1 MYGDRPEPVEAA
13 TAFVAERFPEARV
26 AFVGGSVLTEHRTP
40 TSDLDVVVVLGEG
53 VVAAN
58 GLVAPFRETSEH
70 AGWVV
75 EAFVHTRAS
84 IDHYI
89 AQDVA
94 RRRPTMMRLCR
105 DTVTLVDLEG
115 AAEEIREAAEA
126 ALAAGPPPYDEAE
139 LRGGPLRA
147 DQPARRH
154 GRERARGRAGLPRQ
168 RRRRTR
174 SRRSR
179 WSRAVAGR
187 AAGSR
192 WPASFARPSRISP
205 SGWSTGTVM
214 SSSTATPRSCTGRR
228 SRCCCGSEVRC
239 SPDIEWAGTSCLAS
253 LSPWLTCCSRPAG
266 NGRTASRAGTCCS
279 RS

>member
-89 AQDVA
+89 GQDVA

-139 LRGGPLRA
+139 LQAVRYALTNLLDDMAGSEREDELVYLANAVVDQVAEIALVAGGRWSGGGKSLARELREAEPDLAERLVNGHRHVVVYGDTAVLHRAAVEVLLRVGGPLLAGYRVGG
-147 DQPARRH
+147 DQ
-154 GRERARGRAGLPRQ
+154 LPR
-168 RRRRTR
+168 
-174 SRRSR
+174 
-179 WSRAVAGR
+179 
-187 AAGSR
+187 
-192 WPASFARPSRISP
+192 
-205 SGWSTGTVM
+205 
-214 SSSTATPRSCTGRR
+214 
-228 SRCCCGSEVRC
+228 
-239 SPDIEWAGTSCLAS
+239 
-253 LSPWLTCCSRPAG
+253 
-266 NGRTASRAGTCCS
+266 
-279 RS
+279 